1 MTDVNKS
8 TNRQGRLFVI
18 SGPSGVGKGTIIN
31 RILPQFPDMVL
42 SVSATTRL
50 PREREKHGV
59 HYFFVTKEQF
69 NEMIDKDGFLEYDGH
84 FDNFYGT
91 PKQFVFDNLN
101 QGKDVLLEIDV
112 NGALKVKNNFSDAV
126 LIFIKPLSA
135 QVLFDRLRSRNSE
148 SEEEMANRIARIKE
162 ELSKQDQYD
171 YVVIND
177 DLKTAVNEVYQ
188 IIKENQNND

>member
-1 MTDVNKS
+1 
-8 TNRQGRLFVI
+8 
-18 SGPSGVGKGTIIN
+18 
-31 RILPQFPDMVL
+31 MVL

-69 NEMIDKDGFLEYDGH
+69 NQTIKNDGFLEYDGH

-112 NGALKVKNNFSDAV
+112 NGALKVKNNFNDAV

-177 DLKTAVNEVYQ
+177 DLKRQ
-188 IIKENQNND
+188 

>member
-1 MTDVNKS
+1 MTQYNKS

-69 NEMIDKDGFLEYDGH
+69 NQTIKNDGFLEYDGH

-112 NGALKVKNNFSDAV
+112 NGALKVKNNFNDAV

-188 IIKENQNND
+188 IIKENQNNA